1 MNQNPIESKESTG
14 ASTDRIQKKTLLR
27 APRARVWRALT
38 QAEEF
43 GAWFGAKLTGQFLP
57 GSTIRGSITHPGY
70 EHLTMEVTIERVE
83 PERLLSFR
91 WHPYAIDPAVDYA
104 SEPRTLVTF
113 ELTEA
118 PEGTSLTVTESG
130 FDQIPAGR
138 RALAFRMNDEGWG
151 AQMENIAR
159 HLAEAKG

>member
-1 MNQNPIESKESTG
+1 MEQSSLESREITG

-38 QAEEF
+38 RAEEF
-43 GAWFGAKLTGQFLP
+43 GTWFGARLTGQFLP
-57 GSTIRGSITHPGY
+57 GSTIRGSITTPGY

-104 SEPRTLVTF
+104 SEPSTLVTF
-113 ELTEA
+113 ELTET

-138 RALAFRMNDEGWG
+138 RALAFRMNDGGWA
-151 AQMENIAR
+151 AQMENVAR
-159 HLAEAKG
+159 YLAEAKA